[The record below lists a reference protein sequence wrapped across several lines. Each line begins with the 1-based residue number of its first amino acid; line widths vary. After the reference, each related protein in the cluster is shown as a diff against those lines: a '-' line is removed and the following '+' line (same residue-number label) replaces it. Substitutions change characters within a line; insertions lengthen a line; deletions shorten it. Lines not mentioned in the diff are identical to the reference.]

1 MKAATQPLHSAARG
15 RTCAAH
21 LQRRTPHAPRLTA
34 PRLTARDGDLLRHAP
49 GAWLMSEVSDRAI
62 SATVDADFQGDAID
76 SAVPRVL
83 LVDSDADSAESLSA
97 LLMPEA
103 HVIHAAT
110 LAEARHLLRRDIFA
124 LVIIDPA
131 LPDGNAASL
140 LPLIIATPV
149 LVHAAREPSWR
160 ESVSAYLPKPW
171 TSQRRLWSTISRLL
185 GVPTDMS
192 AGD

>member
-1 MKAATQPLHSAARG
+1 MKAATPQSRTSAARG

-21 LQRRTPHAPRLTA
+21 RQRRTHAAPRCTYPHEANAGAGAKILRLEPAAGSADCPHAEEA
-34 PRLTARDGDLLRHAP
+34 HN
-49 GAWLMSEVSDRAI
+49 
-62 SATVDADFQGDAID
+62 DAADAC
-76 SAVPRVL
+76 VPRVL
-83 LVDSDADSAESLSA
+83 LIDNDPESAEALSA

-131 LPDGNAASL
+131 LPDGNAATL
-140 LPLIIATPV
+140 IPLIVATPV
-149 LVHAAREPSWR
+149 LVHAQREPAWR
-160 ESVSAYLPKPW
+160 ESVAAFLPKPW

>member
-1 MKAATQPLHSAARG
+1 MKAATPQYRTIAARG
-15 RTCAAH
+15 RTFAAH
-21 LQRRTPHAPRLTA
+21 MQRRMPAAPRCLSQRGQSAGADKDVRRIEAVPDTPA
-34 PRLTARDGDLLRHAP
+34 PPQT
-49 GAWLMSEVSDRAI
+49 
-62 SATVDADFQGDAID
+62 DAEIHNDACD
-76 SAVPRVL
+76 ASVPRVL
-83 LVDSDADSAESLSA
+83 LIDKDSENAEALSA

-110 LAEARHLLRRDIFA
+110 LAEAQHMLRRDIFA

-131 LPDGNAASL
+131 LPDGNGATL
-140 LPLIIATPV
+140 LPLIVATPV
-149 LVHAAREPSWR
+149 LVHAQREPAWR
-160 ESVSAYLPKPW
+160 DSVAAFLPKPW

>member
-1 MKAATQPLHSAARG
+1 MKAATPQSRTSAARG
-15 RTCAAH
+15 RTSAAH
-21 LQRRTPHAPRLTA
+21 MQRRAHTA
-34 PRLTARDGDLLRHAP
+34 PRCTSPRVAADILLMAEASDLAR
-49 GAWLMSEVSDRAI
+49 
-62 SATVDADFQGDAID
+62 ATVADAEIHNEGCEA
-76 SAVPRVL
+76 AVPRVL
-83 LVDSDADSAESLSA
+83 LIDQDADSADALTA

-110 LAEARHLLRRDIFA
+110 LAEAKHLLRRDIFA
-124 LVIIDPA
+124 LVVIDPA

-140 LPLIIATPV
+140 IPLIIATPV
-149 LVHAAREPSWR
+149 LVHAQREPVWR
-160 ESVSAYLPKPW
+160 DAIAAFLPKPW

>member
-1 MKAATQPLHSAARG
+1 MKAANPQYKTSAARG
-15 RTCAAH
+15 RNCAAH
-21 LQRRTPHAPRLTA
+21 MQRRTPAAPRCTS
-34 PRLTARDGDLLRHAP
+34 PH
-49 GAWLMSEVSDRAI
+49 GA
-62 SATVDADFQGDAID
+62 SASGDAETLPVEAVTDTADCPNTDAEIQND
-76 SAVPRVL
+76 AREAGVPRVL
-83 LVDSDADSAESLSA
+83 LIDNDAESAEALSA

-110 LAEARHLLRRDIFA
+110 LAEAQHLLRRDIFA
-124 LVIIDPA
+124 LVVIDPA

-140 LPLIIATPV
+140 MPLIVATPV
-149 LVHAAREPSWR
+149 LVHAQREPAWR
-160 ESVSAYLPKPW
+160 EPIAAFLPKPW

>member
-1 MKAATQPLHSAARG
+1 MKAATPQSRTTAARG
-15 RTCAAH
+15 RTGAAH
-21 LQRRTPHAPRLTA
+21 LQRRTPAAPRCAA
-34 PRLTARDGDLLRHAP
+34 PPVRRMESAADTPDAAAAEAEACNDAREAG
-49 GAWLMSEVSDRAI
+49 
-62 SATVDADFQGDAID
+62 
-76 SAVPRVL
+76 VPRVL
-83 LVDSDADSAESLSA
+83 LVDKDVESAEALTA

-110 LAEARHLLRRDIFA
+110 LAEAQHLLRRDIFA

-131 LPDGNAASL
+131 LPDGNAGSL
-140 LPLIIATPV
+140 MPLIVATPV
-149 LVHAAREPSWR
+149 LVHAQREPAWR
-160 ESVSAYLPKPW
+160 EPIAAFLPKPW

>member
-1 MKAATQPLHSAARG
+1 MKAATNQYRTSAARG

-21 LQRRTPHAPRLTA
+21 MQRRTPAAPRCTQ
-34 PRLTARDGDLLRHAP
+34 PRGESAGSGTDIQRMDPA
-49 GAWLMSEVSDRAI
+49 SDALA
-62 SATVDADFQGDAID
+62 SAQTDAEIHHDAIEA
-76 SAVPRVL
+76 SVPRVL
-83 LVDSDADSAESLSA
+83 LIDKDSDSAEALSA

-131 LPDGNAASL
+131 LPDGNAATL
-140 LPLIIATPV
+140 IPLIVATPV
-149 LVHAAREPSWR
+149 LVHAQREPAWR
-160 ESVSAYLPKPW
+160 DSVAAFLPKPW

>member
-1 MKAATQPLHSAARG
+1 MKAATPQARTIAARG
-15 RTCAAH
+15 RTGAAH
-21 LQRRTPHAPRLTA
+21 LQRRTPAAPRCTA
-34 PRLTARDGDLLRHAP
+34 PLVRRMEGSADTPDAAEADAETETCNDAR
-49 GAWLMSEVSDRAI
+49 EV
-62 SATVDADFQGDAID
+62 G
-76 SAVPRVL
+76 VPRVL
-83 LVDSDADSAESLSA
+83 LVDKDVESAEALTA

-110 LAEARHLLRRDIFA
+110 LAEAQHLLRRDIFA

-131 LPDGNAASL
+131 LPDGNAGSL
-140 LPLIIATPV
+140 MPLIVATPV
-149 LVHAAREPSWR
+149 LVHAQREPAWR
-160 ESVSAYLPKPW
+160 EPIAAFLPKPW